1 MGNRI
6 NGSEVPGVD
15 PSKIKLRPEQQ
26 QPPAG
31 NKSQK
36 LIQVPEQQFSTS
48 PTYGLSK
55 QRIRVVKSQ
64 IVTNEK
70 LKGASQEK

>member
-6 NGSEVPGVD
+6 NSSEVPGLD
-15 PSKIKLRPEQQ
+15 PTKIKLRPE

-36 LIQVPEQQFSTS
+36 LMQVPEQQFSTS

>member
-6 NGSEVPGVD
+6 NGTEILGLD
-15 PSKIKLRPEQQ
+15 PTKIKLRPEQPQ
-26 QPPAG
+26 PAG

-36 LIQVPEQQFSTS
+36 LMQVPEQQFSTS